1 MKIFYEELKK
11 LTSVKLVNA
20 GVSEENAKKVA
31 DCYATADLYGV
42 SSHGVAILPVHLKR
56 LLAGGYNLTPTFP
69 IIKEG
74 GSFQVVDG
82 ENAIG
87 VLSALRCVE
96 FAVKGAKKNGLFAV
110 NSFHNN
116 TLGPAFY
123 YALEMTKKGFIG
135 IVLCNSPAQMTA
147 PNGKTKLLGTNPL
160 AIAIPNADRP
170 IVLDMATSA
179 VAKSKIKQMKE
190 NGESIP
196 IGWALDENFHPTQ
209 NAEAALRGY
218 ILPMAG
224 FKGYGLAIM
233 IDILAGVLSG
243 AGYLD
248 NVGRFYSP
256 DFTCMDVGFSF
267 IAIDP
272 HQTYGTGFEP
282 LIESYVSRIEKDE
295 RVDENKEIFLPGFDR
310 LKNKENN
317 EKNGIEIDDKLYEF
331 LRNEEV
337 KKCCLV

>member
-1 MKIFYEELKK
+1 MKVFYEELKRLTAQK
-11 LTSVKLVNA
+11 LMRA
-20 GVSEENAKKVA
+20 GVSEKDAETVA

-42 SSHGVAILPVHLKR
+42 SSHGVAILPAHLKR
-56 LLAGGYNLTPTFP
+56 LTAGGYNLNPTFS
-69 IIKEG
+69 IVKEG

-96 FAVKGAKKNGLFAV
+96 LAIKGAKKKGLFAV
-110 NSFHNN
+110 NSFRNN

-123 YALEMTKKGFIG
+123 YALKMAQNGFIG
-135 IVLCNSPAQMTA
+135 ITLCNSPAQMTA
-147 PNGKTKLLGTNPL
+147 PNGKSKLLGTNPL

-190 NGESIP
+190 KGESIP
-196 IGWALDENFHPTQ
+196 LGWALDENFQPTQ
-209 NAEAALRGY
+209 DAEAALNGY
-218 ILPMAG
+218 VLPMAG
-224 FKGYGLAIM
+224 FKGYGLALM
-233 IDILAGVLSG
+233 IDVLAGALSG

-248 NVGRFYSP
+248 NVGRFYSS
-256 DFTCMDVGFSF
+256 DFACMNVGFSF

-272 HQTYGTGFEP
+272 HQTYGEGFEA
-282 LIESYVSRIEKDE
+282 LMQLYVNRIETDE
-295 RVDENKEIFLPGFDR
+295 RVDESKGIFLPGFDR

-317 EKNGIEIDDKLYEF
+317 EKNGIEIDDGLYEF
-331 LRNEEV
+331 LKN
-337 KKCCLV
+337 